1 MAEYSNTEKKIFK
14 KTYCGSTFA
23 LNNYSCKDISIK
35 KKLFHYRQFRISK
48 IILKQ
53 IRYNYTNTIVYQK
66 VNCVYIKNDFL
77 KGECRSRV
85 RKN

>member
-1 MAEYSNTEKKIFK
+1 MAEYGNTEKKYLK

-53 IRYNYTNTIVYQK
+53 IR
-66 VNCVYIKNDFL
+66 
-77 KGECRSRV
+77 
-85 RKN
+85 